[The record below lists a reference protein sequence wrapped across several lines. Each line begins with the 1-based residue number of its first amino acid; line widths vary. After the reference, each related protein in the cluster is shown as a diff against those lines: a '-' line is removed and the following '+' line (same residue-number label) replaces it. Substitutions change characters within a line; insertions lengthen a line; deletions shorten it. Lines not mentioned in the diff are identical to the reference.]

1 MNFRSVATV
10 YRKELTEWL
19 RDRRTL
25 ISTVLVPL
33 LAFPVL
39 MVGMT
44 SLMAVMMNKAE
55 KEIPKVMIIQGENSP
70 RLVAALQASKDLE
83 IVPYADDWK
92 DQISNKQIRAGVEIP
107 PGFDASLSSKSPL
120 TVQIHYYQGEVKS
133 EFAARHVEDSLKSF
147 RDDFVKERLEAN
159 NLPDSLIS
167 PFKTE
172 KHNVAPAEK
181 VSGAALGGLL
191 GYMVILLSMT
201 GAIYPAIDL
210 TAGEKERGTMET
222 ILSSPLSR
230 VDLVLGKFFLVLS
243 ASLSTAIL
251 SIISMGTS
259 FYLVGHSPAMAQK
272 DAAVFQ
278 LHVGLPTVLSVFLM
292 ALPLAVLFASALL
305 TIALFAKSYK
315 EAQSYLTPMTFI
327 VVIPAVASLLPGFD
341 LNPKLA
347 LIPIL
352 STSLVC
358 KEIVAGTFHWNYIL
372 LILLSSSVYAAAGL
386 FLAVKMFQRES
397 VLFRSRSEEHTSE
410 LQSPDTIS

>member
-1 MNFRSVATV
+1 MNLRNVAIV

-19 RDRRTL
+19 RDKRTL

-33 LAFPVL
+33 FAFPVL
-39 MVGMT
+39 MVGMV
-44 SLMAVMMNKAE
+44 SLMGVMMNKAKQE
-55 KEIPKVMIIQGENSP
+55 VPKVMIIHGENSP
-70 RLVAALQASKDLE
+70 QLVAALRASKELE
-83 IVPYADDWK
+83 IVPYADNWK
-92 DQISNKQIRAGVEIP
+92 DQITNKEIRATVEIP
-107 PGFDASLSSKSPL
+107 PDFDASLNGKSPL
-120 TVQIHYYQGEVKS
+120 TVQIDYYQGEVKS
-133 EFAARHVEDSLKSF
+133 EFGADHVADSLKAF
-147 RDDFVKERLEAN
+147 RDDFVKKRLEAN
-159 NLPDSLIS
+159 NLPDSLVS
-167 PFKTE
+167 PFETE

-259 FYLVGHSPAMAQK
+259 FYLVGHSSAMEKK

-278 LHVGLPTVLSVFLM
+278 LHIGLPTVLSVFLM
-292 ALPLAVLFASALL
+292 ALPLAVLFAAALL

-347 LIPIL
+347 LVPIL

-358 KEIVAGTFHWNYIL
+358 KEIVAGTFHWNYIM
-372 LILLSSSVYAAAGL
+372 LILLSSSVYAAAAL
-386 FLAVKMFQRES
+386 FIAVKMFQRES
-397 VLFRSRSEEHTSE
+397 VLFRS
-410 LQSPDTIS
+410 

>member
-315 EAQSYLTPMTFI
+315 EAQSYLTPMTF
-327 VVIPAVASLLPGFD
+327 D

-397 VLFRSRSEEHTSE
+397 VLFRS
-410 LQSPDTIS
+410 